1 MYDSLRYIRSAHI
14 YLMLFHMMTSSYL
27 INGLPKKH
35 KHTQVHT
42 CSIQELFSLYVLILS
57 RNASYAHRPTCTCF
71 KYHVSGLFKL
81 RKRKN
86 FLLKWKC
93 VTCQPISSIFF
104 WLIFHPRYGFKL
116 LATNN
121 IFYLFF
127 FTYSL
132 NFLIIRN
139 ILNFKTLE

>member
-1 MYDSLRYIRSAHI
+1 MFRKHTFVLTRAQLSLSWLQSQKCRHAVVMCFRFGAMQHYVDNLLLLALNLRIRLATIHTIRSAHI

-42 CSIQELFSLYVLILS
+42 CSTQELFSLYVLILS

-86 FLLKWKC
+86 FLLK
-93 VTCQPISSIFF
+93 
-104 WLIFHPRYGFKL
+104 
-116 LATNN
+116 
-121 IFYLFF
+121 
-127 FTYSL
+127 
-132 NFLIIRN
+132 
-139 ILNFKTLE
+139 

>member
-1 MYDSLRYIRSAHI
+1 
-14 YLMLFHMMTSSYL
+14 MMTSSYL

-42 CSIQELFSLYVLILS
+42 CSTQELFSLYVLILS

-121 IFYLFF
+121 IFLSFLFYLLIRFSNHKRYLLF
-127 FTYSL
+127 QKNDFIFYS
-132 NFLIIRN
+132 N
-139 ILNFKTLE
+139 INSNVT